1 MVLPH
6 SQICTHSRYQRPLTF
21 TLGPCY
27 DTACMHVRIASSPA
41 YAIAYITLN
50 AGEFV
55 YLEKGSMVAMSGG
68 ISVVAGAQGGLL
80 AAGVRAVFADEQ
92 LFQGRYEAS
101 ITGAWVAAAP
111 AYPGDVMQVDIANTG
126 PLTLQSGAYLAHGGE
141 LRVDT
146 GVGDLHTLLMKEG
159 LFTIN
164 TSGTGI
170 VLLSSYGG
178 IEQFELARGQS
189 LIVDTGHLV
198 AWSTHITM
206 RTGILGGVVAGTLAG
221 EGLVTE
227 IIGPGTV
234 YIQSRA
240 EKSMRNW
247 INAPR
252 GQNVKM

>member
-41 YAIAYITLN
+41 YAIAYVTLN

-80 AAGVRAVFADEQ
+80 AAGIRAVFADEQ

-111 AYPGDVMQVDIANTG
+111 AYPGDVIQVDIANTG

-198 AWSTHITM
+198 AWSTRITM

-247 INAPR
+247 ISAPR